1 MENKKDRFHRLA
13 EARVNKIIKMVRLL
27 GNCSQRAIYQYEPEQ
42 IEQIFVTIRAE
53 LDKAERR
60 FFREKRR
67 FSLSEPYNLQR
78 DILENPH
85 ISLSL
90 PDNNKLIA
98 VAFQQDD
105 YPSIDIYWKQ
115 EDGIP
120 ELSYSIC
127 LRSHSIWREAYNHE
141 NENLSN
147 HPGAGYT
154 SYKIQRSRYPAAVLW
169 RHRTSRNL

>member
-120 ELSYSIC
+120 ELIC
-127 LRSHSIWREAYNHE
+127 FAEHNPDHDPGRTIYICAYRSDEDEPKYYAPYRAE
-141 NENLSN
+141 
-147 HPGAGYT
+147 
-154 SYKIQRSRYPAAVLW
+154 
-169 RHRTSRNL
+169 RNQNNV